1 MVEVSLFHFRDR
13 DTLLNRSH
21 PLTKIACLLACS
33 TFIARSGA
41 LRALL
46 CLILF
51 ATLALIIR
59 LPIRSYRREL
69 RFFFVMGTLMA
80 VASALHFRSW
90 EMPTAIV
97 ARFAAIVLMGLLFSD
112 TTAPD
117 DLARAIGHALE
128 PIFPKRG
135 YRAGATLELTLSTIP
150 LLFDVAS
157 QVSQARKARGE
168 SVWRHPVRRI
178 VSYGSTVF
186 TLLLQRA
193 EELESALRSRN
204 FDPDALRDGIPFN
217 RCDVILLSL
226 TTVVLGLFFLLT

>member
-1 MVEVSLFHFRDR
+1 M
-13 DTLLNRSH
+13 
-21 PLTKIACLLACS
+21 
-33 TFIARSGA
+33 
-41 LRALL
+41 
-46 CLILF
+46 
-51 ATLALIIR
+51 
-59 LPIRSYRREL
+59 
-69 RFFFVMGTLMA
+69 
-80 VASALHFRSW
+80 
-90 EMPTAIV
+90 
-97 ARFAAIVLMGLLFSD
+97 
-112 TTAPD
+112 
-117 DLARAIGHALE
+117 
-128 PIFPKRG
+128 
-135 YRAGATLELTLSTIP
+135 ELTLSTIP

-226 TTVVLGLFFLLT
+226 TTVVLGLFFLVT